1 MKKILFILTAFI
13 FSSFSLSAQWT
24 CETLDPEFD
33 DAMKIAYIH
42 DKNGNG
48 LTIGEYC
55 SIWQYNNWVSQQ
67 LSIADFLFNLLEYDY
82 TGQYD
87 WINTVS
93 DMKDALKAGAF
104 PDSWVDFTSE
114 AGNIPVVLAVEG
126 KYYCGEDD
134 YCSVYSF
141 EISFKIGESY
151 KKYRNYSMSERMI
164 PLDEDEIVVS
174 YEYDRKDRVGNYY
187 IEWPSKEFWKD
198 FRAASSVKF
207 RIKQSAKSEYQYYEF
222 NMSGSTK
229 AFNYVTTNHKVVWL
243 EDWIEEFIKEQK
255 EQKEQKEAERQRE
268 IEMEEAELQKELA
281 SVTPPHK
288 LKFECTERSLHLI
301 YPDFY
306 LYPLSDSVSCG
317 TREDLEYYEEYDTIL
332 NVMGLCPCLN
342 GAIEAMEN
350 IGEDDRYN
358 SNYDLNKYSKSVG
371 WNLDGIHVW
380 SREKWES
387 DKLVREVVVP
397 FNDIS
402 QYDWGERYCAFLKET
417 LAGHFIASGSFE
429 IDTIT
434 KYQISWTQNPL
445 KLIISEKNRAK
456 EYTVVDWSAEKEWES
471 GEYRYYRWSYNILS
485 DDGKQYVVRFK
496 REVDEQRA
504 LEAGWT
510 LWETNIGQE
519 LLFDHWQIPSN
530 IFFRHTTIQDEENY
544 LEIIK

>member
-1 MKKILFILTAFI
+1 MKKILFILTALI

-33 DAMKIAYIH
+33 NATKIAYTEM
-42 DKNGNG
+42 NNRAQ
-48 LTIGEYC
+48 LMIGEYMLMEK
-55 SIWQYNNWVSQQ
+55 YENFGSQQ
-67 LSIADFLFNLLEYDY
+67 LSGPDDLWDLIDIGEYDKEEMEERIADYRDY
-82 TGQYD
+82 SKENQFYTQFFY
-87 WINTVS
+87 
-93 DMKDALKAGAF
+93 L
-104 PDSWVDFTSE
+104 
-114 AGNIPVVLAVEG
+114 GNIPIVLEG
-126 KYYCGEDD
+126 NFRYYSYDDD
-134 YCSVYSF
+134 YYAVYSF
-141 EISFKIGESY
+141 EVSFKLGEIFKKYKSENDFYVSY
-151 KKYRNYSMSERMI
+151 K
-164 PLDEDEIVVS
+164 
-174 YEYDRKDRVGNYY
+174 YDRKSGIGCYY
-187 IEWPSKEFWKD
+187 IEWPSKEFWRD
-198 FRAASSVKF
+198 FRAASSVKI
-207 RIKQSAKSEYQYYEF
+207 RIKHNRDSDYQYYEF
-222 NMSGSTK
+222 NMSGSSK
-229 AFNYVTTNHKVVWL
+229 AFNYVTAGHRVVWMEDVAEEYGNYL
-243 EDWIEEFIKEQK
+243 EDILVKKQVEQLRRIKVREAEEV
-255 EQKEQKEAERQRE
+255 ERQRE

-342 GAIEAMEN
+342 GAIEALEN
-350 IGEDDRYN
+350 IGEDDKYYG
-358 SNYDLNKYSKSVG
+358 NYDLNKYSKSVG

-380 SREKWES
+380 RWES

-397 FNDIS
+397 FNNIS
-402 QYDWGERYCAFLKET
+402 QYDWEERYCAFLNET
-417 LAGHFIASGSFE
+417 VAGHFIASGSFE
-429 IDTIT
+429 IDTIS
-434 KYQISWTQNPL
+434 KYQITWTQNPL
-445 KLIISEKNRAK
+445 KLIILEKNRAK

-485 DDGKQYVVRFK
+485 DDDKQYVVTFK
-496 REVDEQRA
+496 REVDEKRA

-530 IFFRHTTIQDEENY
+530 IFFRHTTIQDEEDY